1 MEQGHKII
9 IAMVGLPARGK
20 SYIARKLAR
29 YLHWAG
35 LKAKVFNI
43 GIYRRAHVGVD
54 CDSTFF
60 DPNNIEALKAREN
73 CAKEAIVDL
82 SIFLNGKFFI
92 QKRKKLKLFRERRR
106 HCYTRWY

>member
-1 MEQGHKII
+1 MEQGDKII

-43 GIYRRAHVGVD
+43 GTYRRAHVGVD
-54 CDSTFF
+54 CNSYFF
-60 DPNNIEALKAREN
+60 DQNNLEALKTREN
-73 CAKEAIVDL
+73 CATEAIIDL
-82 SIFLNGKFFI
+82 SYFLNGKYC
-92 QKRKKLKLFRERRR
+92 LKLTF
-106 HCYTRWY
+106 

>member
-1 MEQGHKII
+1 MEQGDKII

-43 GIYRRAHVGVD
+43 GMYRRAHVGVD
-54 CDSTFF
+54 CNSTFF
-60 DPNNIEALKAREN
+60 DQSNLEALKAREN

-82 SIFLNGKFFI
+82 SVFLNGKKTFKIYKNKIFTI
-92 QKRKKLKLFRERRR
+92 YF
-106 HCYTRWY
+106 